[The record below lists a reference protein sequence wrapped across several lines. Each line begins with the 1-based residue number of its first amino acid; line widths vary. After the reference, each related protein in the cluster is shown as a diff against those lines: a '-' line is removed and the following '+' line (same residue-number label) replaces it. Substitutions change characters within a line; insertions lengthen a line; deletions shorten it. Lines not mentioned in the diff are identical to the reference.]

1 VHALLLG
8 FSLGLGAGV
17 APGPLLAVV
26 IRASLEG
33 GFAAGARVAL
43 GPLVTDLPIIVV
55 ALALADALPDEA
67 LAALGVAGGLFLLWL
82 GADALRDVPAPVEE
96 AAGAFAPRDEPRA
109 GGAAAVG
116 SIRRGAAVNL
126 LNPHPWVF
134 WITVGVPILGDG
146 SAADAVLF
154 LVPFYTM
161 LIGGKLVIAA
171 ALGAGRERLLRGRG
185 YRWALRAS
193 GALMLAAGVLLIA
206 EGIDRL

>member
-1 VHALLLG
+1 LHALLLG
-8 FSLGLGAGV
+8 LSLGLGAGV

-26 IRASLEG
+26 VRASLEG

-55 ALALADALPDEA
+55 AIVLADALPARA

-96 AAGAFAPRDEPRA
+96 AAGAIVPA
-109 GGAAAVG
+109 GGPGTAAG
-116 SIRRGAAVNL
+116 SLRRGAAVNL

-161 LIGGKLVIAA
+161 LIGAKLVVAA
-171 ALGAGRERLLRGRG
+171 ALGAGRDRLLRGSG

-206 EGIDRL
+206 EGVDRL

>member
-1 VHALLLG
+1 LHALLLG
-8 FSLGLGAGV
+8 LSLGLGAGV

-43 GPLVTDLPIIVV
+43 GPLLTDLPIIAVAVV
-55 ALALADALPDEA
+55 LADALPDPA

-96 AAGAFAPRDEPRA
+96 AAGAIAPPAGA
-109 GGAAAVG
+109 GGAPG
-116 SIRRGAAVNL
+116 SLRRGAAVNL

-161 LIGGKLVIAA
+161 LIGAKLVVAA
-171 ALGAGRERLLRGRG
+171 ALGAGRDRLLRGSG

-206 EGIDRL
+206 EGIDRF